1 MYFMKKTKLTS
12 FTLKLETSEKLD
24 EYAKKNS
31 INKSALVDR
40 LINNEIDRMNK
51 SIFDRILHKPKVNHA
66 LIFAPADKCNINEY
80 KDDEK

>member
-1 MYFMKKTKLTS
+1 MKTTKLSS
-12 FTLKLETSEKLD
+12 FTLKLETAEKLD

-40 LINNEIDRMNK
+40 LINNEINRMNK
-51 SIFDRILHKPKVNHA
+51 SMFDIELYKPKVNHA
-66 LIFAPADKCNINEY
+66 LLLAPADKCIINEQED

>member
-1 MYFMKKTKLTS
+1 MKTTKLSS
-12 FTLKLETSEKLD
+12 FTLKLETAEKLE

-40 LINNEIDRMNK
+40 LINNEIDKMNT
-51 SIFDRILHKPKVNHA
+51 SIFDREFYKPKVNHA
-66 LIFAPADKCNINEY
+66 LILAPADKFTINEQAD

>member
-1 MYFMKKTKLTS
+1 MKTTKLSS
-12 FTLKLETSEKLD
+12 FTLKLETAEKLE

-40 LINNEIDRMNK
+40 LINNEIDRMNT
-51 SIFDRILHKPKVNHA
+51 SIFDRVLYKPRVNYA
-66 LIFAPADKCNINEY
+66 LMFAPADKCSLNEQVD